1 MKEKILSIL
10 LLLSFIAAANET
22 VGVIKVQN
30 TEAFL
35 KKCSLFLS
43 KASPSN
49 ARYFDL
55 VVSPNIVTLEVSPLN
70 LKLPVTAYL
79 YFSNN
84 KLQPVV
90 FCTLLQGKRPKTIPF
105 LPGQNLVPEIRSN
118 RQVVFADPKF
128 KPQVKDLQED
138 TIKLPQKLIAGQYF
152 FRDRGKIAGRAGYG
166 SDLAG
171 FVSTEFSKI
180 SFTAD
185 FPAEDLL
192 NIDMELEAK
201 KTSGLF
207 QLSNKNRRRIPAPFM
222 LANPEYY
229 CSLTFPADQSAANWI
244 ILFFSEVN
252 PDFANDEQ
260 IYGCF
265 LHSVVTEEHAT
276 AITISKE
283 QDFYLLSGILPADK
297 KEHFENFLKTHGD
310 SSNGK
315 IYRFH
320 NSSGSN
326 VYVMI
331 TENRANLLIRKQT
344 INEQRVTQTFRSMQ
358 PAVIPLGERTF
369 LSAAIRKNDGTYQQ
383 ILTGTMANGKFRFIA
398 NLPPVA
404 VIHTIPDLLGGEDL
418 FQE

>member
-1 MKEKILSIL
+1 M
-10 LLLSFIAAANET
+10 
-22 VGVIKVQN
+22 
-30 TEAFL
+30 
-35 KKCSLFLS
+35 
-43 KASPSN
+43 
-49 ARYFDL
+49 
-55 VVSPNIVTLEVSPLN
+55 
-70 LKLPVTAYL
+70 
-79 YFSNN
+79 
-84 KLQPVV
+84 
-90 FCTLLQGKRPKTIPF
+90 
-105 LPGQNLVPEIRSN
+105 
-118 RQVVFADPKF
+118 
-128 KPQVKDLQED
+128 KDLQED

-152 FRDRGKIAGRAGYG
+152 FRVHETKSNRRNSGYDFADFLTKEI
-166 SDLAG
+166 SK
-171 FVSTEFSKI
+171 FSFSI
-180 SFTAD
+180 D

-244 ILFFSEVN
+244 ISFFSEVN

-265 LHSVVTEEHAT
+265 LHSVATEEHAT

-344 INEQRVTQTFRSMQ
+344 INEQRVTQTFRSMK
-358 PAVIPLGERTF
+358 PAAMLLGERTF
-369 LSAAIRKNDGTYQQ
+369 LSASIRKNDGTYAP

-398 NLPPVA
+398 NLPPIA
-404 VIHTIPDLLGGEDL
+404 VVHTIPDLLMGEDL